1 MRRFNCNMLLVMLL
15 VFVILAG
22 VSGIVSADDCDRV
35 YDDAS
40 NTEKLETTEDEIE
53 YFILIDKDQECGT
66 IRLSNTGD
74 DFRIV
79 LVSIF
84 TDEKDILNPAPELEP
99 GENWS
104 TTWDFSQDYDVTND
118 THSVRVSTTG
128 PDLEA
133 NIEKDFDLSDPD
145 IPAQRITDVHLIE
158 ETNEDGD
165 RIAKAAVTFENP
177 SPHANPGHV
186 FVHTTETHGESDLA
200 LVPMSEETATSYI
213 ELDDDPDSTIEG
225 EIRYNTE
232 LIHEDAG
239 VRDQVWFRG
248 EVGGEV
254 TVQRQEFEPV
264 AHPTEDDAYRYD
276 ADESVLEYLP
286 PSEQLAAGVLI
297 GGVLAIG
304 IGRRFWN

>member
-1 MRRFNCNMLLVMLL
+1 MLRFNWNMLLVMLVL
-15 VFVILAG
+15 FIILAG
-22 VSGIVSADDCDRV
+22 VSGIASADDCDRV

-40 NTEKLETTEDEIE
+40 NTEQLETTEDEIE

-66 IRLSNTGD
+66 IRLYNTGD

-84 TDEKDILNPAPELEP
+84 ADEKDILSPSPELEP

-104 TTWDFSQDYDVTND
+104 TTWDFSQKYDVTNE

-133 NIEKDFDLSDPD
+133 NIEKDFDLSEPD
-145 IPAQRITDVHLIE
+145 IPAQQITDVHLNE
-158 ETNEDGD
+158 EIDEEGD

-200 LVPMSEETATSYI
+200 LVPRNEESATSYI
-213 ELDDDPDSTIEG
+213 ELDDDPDGTIEG
-225 EIRYNTE
+225 EIRYTTE

-248 EVGGEV
+248 EVDGNV

-264 AHPTEDDAYRYD
+264 AHPTADDPYRYD
-276 ADESVLEYLP
+276 TNESVSEHIP
-286 PSEQLAAGVLI
+286 PSEQLVAGLLI
-297 GGVLAIG
+297 GGVLVIV
-304 IGRRFWN
+304 IGRRYWN